1 LGDNKLQ
8 YFTKAEIRQIEDRYQ
23 NFLKVVKNKFDDER
37 LARIQRSFQFANA
50 AHDGIKRKSGEP
62 YIIHSIAVAH
72 IVASDLG
79 LGATSICAAILHDV
93 VEDTEYSITDIENM
107 FGKKVA
113 RIVDGLTKLSGDFDL
128 RKALTLRKML
138 MTISEDVRVI
148 LIKIADRLHNMQTLD
163 SLPQHK
169 KIKIAGETLFLY
181 VPLAHRLGL
190 YAIKSQ
196 LEELSFKHKHPE
208 EYNKILLMLHNQE
221 EKRNY
226 LVNEFI
232 RPIKEKLDEENI
244 ESTVTNRLKSTYSI
258 WQKMRNKGVAFNEI
272 YDILA
277 VRIII
282 KAKPDISEKRQCF
295 DVLSLVTDIYR
306 PKPDRI
312 RDWITTPKV
321 NGYESLHVTVMGPQG
336 NWVEVQI
343 RTERMDEVAE
353 HGFAAHYRYKD
364 ISTFE
369 KELDIW
375 IERIREQ
382 LRTPDSDTF
391 EFLDDFK
398 LNLFTTEINVFTP
411 KGDMITLPQG
421 STVIDLAYEI
431 HTELGNKCIG
441 AKINLKL
448 VPISHVLGNGD
459 QVEILSSK
467 NQTPKLEW
475 LQFATTAKARSKI
488 KNAFKL
494 QRRQHVEKGKEMVEE
509 AMKAAHAPITAN
521 NLKKIVAHFNLNNK
535 EQLFSDVG
543 MGFLDL
549 DELPEIL
556 GKKSPNKLVKYWNI
570 SFSRK
575 KKEEPQEAA
584 PETDSEGDYELENE
598 TEETE
603 KHYKIDKQKPFI
615 LKEAQDNIS
624 FSLAKCCN
632 PIPGDKVIGYL
643 STDDHVIIHKTGCKE
658 IEKFLSSHGNRVIAV
673 EWTKFKKQSYLTR
686 LRLEGF
692 DRIGIASEV
701 INMISKQHSI
711 NMRSLKLDAH
721 EGIFKGDL
729 FLYIHNADDLHLLIS
744 QLAKIKGIERVFRDE
759 NLNE

>member
-1 LGDNKLQ
+1 
-8 YFTKAEIRQIEDRYQ
+8 
-23 NFLKVVKNKFDDER
+23 
-37 LARIQRSFQFANA
+37 
-50 AHDGIKRKSGEP
+50 
-62 YIIHSIAVAH
+62 
-72 IVASDLG
+72 
-79 LGATSICAAILHDV
+79 
-93 VEDTEYSITDIENM
+93 
-107 FGKKVA
+107 
-113 RIVDGLTKLSGDFDL
+113 
-128 RKALTLRKML
+128 
-138 MTISEDVRVI
+138 
-148 LIKIADRLHNMQTLD
+148 
-163 SLPQHK
+163 
-169 KIKIAGETLFLY
+169 
-181 VPLAHRLGL
+181 
-190 YAIKSQ
+190 
-196 LEELSFKHKHPE
+196 
-208 EYNKILLMLHNQE
+208 
-221 EKRNY
+221 
-226 LVNEFI
+226 
-232 RPIKEKLDEENI
+232 
-244 ESTVTNRLKSTYSI
+244 
-258 WQKMRNKGVAFNEI
+258 
-272 YDILA
+272 
-277 VRIII
+277 
-282 KAKPDISEKRQCF
+282 
-295 DVLSLVTDIYR
+295 
-306 PKPDRI
+306 
-312 RDWITTPKV
+312 
-321 NGYESLHVTVMGPQG
+321 MGPQG

-494 QRRQHVEKGKEMVEE
+494 QRRQHVETGKEMVEE

-598 TEETE
+598 TEEAE

-673 EWTKFKKQSYLTR
+673 EWTKFKKH
-686 LRLEGF
+686 
-692 DRIGIASEV
+692 
-701 INMISKQHSI
+701 K
-711 NMRSLKLDAH
+711 
-721 EGIFKGDL
+721 
-729 FLYIHNADDLHLLIS
+729 S
-744 QLAKIKGIERVFRDE
+744 QPGE
-759 NLNE
+759 